1 MTAISPSAA
10 SWLRIACLIMRLWRG
25 MGIPSSFSSF
35 GKFFSGFH
43 SISLVLASSWTPTQC
58 KKAQGSNTWNTIFY
72 CQNRRSIAK
81 VLFTMNR
88 HTTFVL
94 ILRISDG
101 RPSFSCKREHAT
113 GISHHTHTRQGA
125 INLSRTNCVWKV
137 YGYTTKTS

>member
-1 MTAISPSAA
+1 
-10 SWLRIACLIMRLWRG
+10 
-25 MGIPSSFSSF
+25 
-35 GKFFSGFH
+35 
-43 SISLVLASSWTPTQC
+43 LVLASSWTPTQC
-58 KKAQGSNTWNTIFY
+58 KKAQGSNTWNTRFY

-88 HTTFVL
+88 NTTFVL

-125 INLSRTNCVWKV
+125 INFSRTNCVWKV